1 MTIRKKLFWTN
12 TFMVLLAM
20 LVLLGIG
27 GSMMFY
33 AAAVFVLIK
42 RLVRCGSKES
52 PFVRIIG
59 KYSYSILLIHWGVLH
74 YAVKQV
80 LHVNVLS
87 GGIVGGCLLA
97 VLLTFALSFVGAVIL
112 DQTIIRFLTFA
123 VSKLI
128 DVLRTCFSQKSHIV
142 S

>member
-1 MTIRKKLFWTN
+1 
-12 TFMVLLAM
+12 
-20 LVLLGIG
+20 
-27 GSMMFY
+27 MMFY
-33 AAAVFVLIK
+33 AAAVFVLTK
-42 RLVRCGSKES
+42 RLVPCDSKES

>member
-1 MTIRKKLFWTN
+1 MQT
-12 TFMVLLAM
+12 V
-20 LVLLGIG
+20 
-27 GSMMFY
+27 
-33 AAAVFVLIK
+33 
-42 RLVRCGSKES
+42 SKES

>member
-1 MTIRKKLFWTN
+1 
-12 TFMVLLAM
+12 
-20 LVLLGIG
+20 
-27 GSMMFY
+27 MFY
-33 AAAVFVLIK
+33 AAAVFVLHK
-42 RLVRCGSKES
+42 AAGALRQQREPLYCASS
-52 PFVRIIG
+52 G

-97 VLLTFALSFVGAVIL
+97 ITSHVCSVVCRSRHFGS
-112 DQTIIRFLTFA
+112 DHHPFLTFA

-128 DVLRTCFSQKSHIV
+128 DVLRTCFPKISYSILEHRRDRRGAV
-142 S
+142 